1 MGLGNVMQ
9 AAGSFVRA
17 ESEFNLFTNENSKRL
32 RADNSLTNSRVGER
46 NARANEA
53 AESQKKTL
61 DTGFQVKSA
70 DLAEKAAQAGKTSAI
85 LGLVSSVVSGIGS
98 GSFVGVI
105 GAAFNVVA
113 AELALRGAQDEK
125 ALLTAQ
131 FGKLSAEAEADQK
144 GLKALDSNCYR

>member
-1 MGLGNVMQ
+1 M
-9 AAGSFVRA
+9 
-17 ESEFNLFTNENSKRL
+17 
-32 RADNSLTNSRVGER
+32 
-46 NARANEA
+46 
-53 AESQKKTL
+53 
-61 DTGFQVKSA
+61 
-70 DLAEKAAQAGKTSAI
+70 
-85 LGLVSSVVSGIGS
+85 VSGIGS

-131 FGKLSAEAEADQK
+131 FGKLSAEADADQK